1 MRRWDVTKS
10 ELVSAVAE
18 QSGLPKAAAE
28 KVVKGLIDEVTGCLR
43 NGDKLTLVGFGTF
56 DTTKRAARKG
66 QNPQTG
72 KKINIPATVSP
83 KFKAGKAFKDAVN
96 ARKK

>member
-1 MRRWDVTKS
+1 MTKS

-18 QSGLPKAAAE
+18 QAGLPKASAE
-28 KVVKGLIDEVTGCLR
+28 KVVKGIIDEVTGCLKK
-43 NGDKLTLVGFGTF
+43 GDKLTLVGFGTF

-72 KKINIPATVSP
+72 IKINIPATVSP